1 MILNA
6 WSAGPNGKSGKQAIF
21 KGLIILILWIAMII
35 ASLHADFETRSINF
49 PWVTNLGY
57 AMFLSILT
65 FFIPLIGV
73 SLIKNSYAA
82 MQHNRK
88 FSMEII
94 PIESFDTYI
103 HSKSNIVFM
112 DRNGVVL
119 TNDKKAYGEWEAL
132 NYVEHFIDFVDLY
145 RKSKG

>member
-1 MILNA
+1 
-6 WSAGPNGKSGKQAIF
+6 
-21 KGLIILILWIAMII
+21 
-35 ASLHADFETRSINF
+35 
-49 PWVTNLGY
+49 
-57 AMFLSILT
+57 
-65 FFIPLIGV
+65 
-73 SLIKNSYAA
+73 